1 MPIFHEPS
9 CLCCGHALPMRSL
22 WKFAK
27 LEQSYVLPGLG
38 FLNRYGLL
46 RGNIGIVCPNC
57 RAEFK
62 VVQTQIRVVRVISW
76 VIFSAIAFLLG
87 AWFRRI
93 GFSIRLEFGILAA
106 ALCGLTVLQAYLAP
120 YLAQP
125 RPRGSSE
132 SLVIP

>member
-1 MPIFHEPS
+1 
-9 CLCCGHALPMRSL
+9 MRAL

-38 FLNRYGLL
+38 FLNRYALL

-62 VVQTQIRVVRVISW
+62 VVQTQIRIIRLVSW
-76 VIFSAIAFLLG
+76 GIFLAIAFLLG

-93 GFSIRLEFGILAA
+93 GVSIDRRLELGVLAA
-106 ALCGLTVLQAYLAP
+106 ALCGLTVLQTYLTP

-125 RPRGSSE
+125 RPPGNNE
-132 SLVIP
+132 SLSYPLKSAYGVN